1 MVTAVIGCQF
11 GDEGKGKIIDY
22 LAKDADY
29 VVRFHGGAGAGH
41 TVVNNFGTF
50 KMHLIPCGIFHKKVV
65 CVIANGVMLDPE
77 ILLEEIGSLTKA
89 GIKVKNRLF
98 ISSRAHIVLPYHKIL
113 DGIFDEAKGK
123 LKTATTGRGNG
134 PVHAD
139 KASYYGILVQDILDK
154 KLFSAKLEKILNVK
168 NKIIKGF
175 GGHELSFSIILK
187 DYSQFLLKLKPFVA
201 DTFEILNDAIDKKKK
216 ILFEGAH
223 GFFLD
228 NDWGTYPYVTA
239 SSILPS
245 NIGAGAGVSPS
256 KIDSVV
262 GIVKAYT
269 TRIDSG
275 AGPLPTEFFGKL
287 ADAIRTWGGEF
298 GATTGRPRRIGW
310 LDLVQ
315 LKLAV
320 KLSGINYL
328 ILTKADVLAS
338 LRTVPV
344 CVDYKLNG
352 RSINYLNINS
362 EELKKVTPVYKDLPG
377 WDEIGE
383 VKKYQDLSRELKYY
397 IEFIENFV
405 GVPVKIL
412 SIGPKREQ
420 TIVRNHL

>member
-1 MVTAVIGCQF
+1 MVTVVIGCQF
-11 GDEGKGKIIDY
+11 GDEGKGKIIDF

-50 KMHLIPCGIFHKKVV
+50 KMHLVPCGIFNKNSK
-65 CVIANGVMLDPE
+65 CVIANGVMVDPE
-77 ILLEEIGSLTKA
+77 ILLTELDSLRKA
-89 GIKVKNRLF
+89 HVTLKGRIF
-98 ISSRAHIVLPYHKIL
+98 ISHRAHIVFPYHKIL

-139 KASYYGILVQDILDK
+139 KVSYYGILIQDILDK
-154 KLFSAKLEKILNVK
+154 DLFAAKLEKILHVK

-175 GGHELSFSIILK
+175 GGHELSLSKILK
-187 DYSQFLLKLKPFVA
+187 DYSQLLSKLKPFVA
-201 DTFEILNDAIDKKKK
+201 DTFEILDGALKGKKN

-256 KIDSVV
+256 KIDNVV

-269 TRIDSG
+269 TRVDSG
-275 AGPLPTEFFGKL
+275 AGPLPTEIFGKL
-287 ADAIRTWGGEF
+287 AEALRTWGGEF
-298 GATTGRPRRIGW
+298 GTTTGRPRRIGW

-315 LKLAV
+315 LKFAV
-320 KLSGINYL
+320 KLAGINYL
-328 ILTKADVLAS
+328 VLTKGDVLAS

-344 CVDYKLNG
+344 CVDYKLHG
-352 RSINYLNINS
+352 RSVGYLNINS
-362 EELKKVTPVYKDLPG
+362 EELKNVIPVYKELPGWEETKNPKKYKDLPM
-377 WDEIGE
+377 EFRN
-383 VKKYQDLSRELKYY
+383 YF
-397 IEFIENFV
+397 EFIEKFV
-405 GVPVKIL
+405 GVPIKII
-412 SIGPKREQ
+412 SVGPEREQ
-420 TIVRNHL
+420 TIVKN